1 MKTSEL
7 YSFDGKKYL
16 KQGQVVISV
25 NGQLPDENGNV
36 DIDIEL
42 YNFSYEADEQMLVIS
57 KNIEV

>member
-1 MKTSEL
+1 MKANEL

-36 DIDIEL
+36 DIEL
-42 YNFSYEADEQMLVIS
+42 YDFSYETDEQMLVIS
-57 KNIEV
+57 KHIEV

>member
-25 NGQLPDENGNV
+25 NGQFPDEDGNV
-36 DIDIEL
+36 DIEL
-42 YNFSYEADEQMLVIS
+42 YQFSYEADEQMLVIS

>member
-1 MKTSEL
+1 MKANEL

-36 DIDIEL
+36 DVEL
-42 YNFSYEADEQMLVIS
+42 YNFSYEADEQMLVIN

>member
-1 MKTSEL
+1 MKANEL

-25 NGQLPDENGNV
+25 NGQLPDEWGN
-36 DIDIEL
+36 IDIES
-42 YNFSYEADEQMLVIS
+42 YNFSYETDEQMLVIS